1 MTNIISGKSCINI
14 YSSNMSNLLVLFF
27 CVYIDVDAVT
37 IVDFCTFTD
46 EHFGESLPDYVDCPL
61 V

>member
-1 MTNIISGKSCINI
+1 MN
-14 YSSNMSNLLVLFF
+14 NLLVLFF

-46 EHFGESLPDYVDCPL
+46 EHFGESLLDYVDCPL
-61 V
+61 VWG